1 MAMNGTKLGELLMD
15 ADIITKRQLAKA
27 CQKQAQGDK
36 RKIGEILVEMGYVN
50 VADLTEVMMEQANKA
65 KSESEKGKRDR
76 LLQKQIVKSKSKSK
90 KPKPEPV
97 VEKVVAQPVEL
108 SEEKILSTKFTL
120 SIQTIVTAAA
130 GIASLVGMYYML
142 ISEIELAKELP
153 KPLPMADIYSEEY
166 PSRPD
171 GHNWPSSKEQYKQQ
185 VGQLGRDMDELF
197 DVVEELEDD
206 IKELKRLVS
215 DLRVEVAKKRDK

>member
-36 RKIGEILVEMGYVN
+36 RRIGEILVEMGYVN

-65 KSESEKGKRDR
+65 QSETEKGKRDR

-90 KPKPEPV
+90 KPKPV

-142 ISEIELAKELP
+142 ISEIELAKQLP
-153 KPLPMADIYSEEY
+153 EALPMEDIYSEEY

-171 GHNWPSSKEQYKQQ
+171 GHNWPSSKEQYKMQ
-185 VGQLGRDMDELF
+185 VGSLGDEVDDLS
-197 DVVEELEDD
+197 DTVEELEED

-215 DLRVEVAKKRDK
+215 NLRVDVAKKRDK

>member
-1 MAMNGTKLGELLMD
+1 MAVNGKRLGNLLMD

-76 LLQKQIVKSKSKSK
+76 LLQKQIVKSKSKPKKSK
-90 KPKPEPV
+90 PV
-97 VEKVVAQPVEL
+97 VEKVAAQPTEL

-142 ISEIELAKELP
+142 LGEIELAKQLP
-153 KPLPMADIYSEEY
+153 EPLPMADIYAEEY

-215 DLRVEVAKKRDK
+215 DLRVEVAKKRNK

>member
-1 MAMNGTKLGELLMD
+1 MAVNGKRLGNLLMD

-65 KSESEKGKRDR
+65 QSETEKGKRDR
-76 LLQKQIVKSKSKSK
+76 LLQKQIVKSKSKPK

-108 SEEKILSTKFTL
+108 SEEKIMSTKFTL
-120 SIQTIVTAAA
+120 SIQTMVTAAA

-153 KPLPMADIYSEEY
+153 KIDIEAIYKDEY

-185 VGQLGRDMDELF
+185 VGQLGRDMDNLF
-197 DVVEELEDD
+197 DTVEELEED

-215 DLRVEVAKKRDK
+215 NLRVDVAKKRDK

>member
-1 MAMNGTKLGELLMD
+1 MAVNGKRLGNLLMD

-65 KSESEKGKRDR
+65 KSETEKGKRDR
-76 LLQKQIVKSKSKSK
+76 LLQKQIVKSKSKPK

-97 VEKVVAQPVEL
+97 VEKVVEKPTEI
-108 SEEKILSTKFTL
+108 SEDKILGTKFTL
-120 SIQTIVTAAA
+120 SIQTMIAA
-130 GIASLVGMYYML
+130 GTGLASLIGMWYAL
-142 ISEIELAKELP
+142 QAEIELAKQLP
-153 KPLPMADIYSEEY
+153 EPLPMADIYSEEY

-171 GHNWPSSKEQYKQQ
+171 GHNLPSSKEQYKQQ

-197 DVVEELEDD
+197 DTVEELEDD

-215 DLRVEVAKKRDK
+215 DLRVDVAKKRNK

>member
-1 MAMNGTKLGELLMD
+1 MAINGTKLGELLMH

-65 KSESEKGKRDR
+65 QTETEKGKRDR
-76 LLQKQIVKSKSKSK
+76 LLQKQITKSKSKPK
-90 KPKPEPV
+90 KPKPKPV
-97 VEKVVAQPVEL
+97 VEKVVEKPTEI
-108 SEEKILSTKFTL
+108 SEEQVLGTKFTL
-120 SIQTIVTAAA
+120 SIQTMIAA
-130 GIASLVGMYYML
+130 GTGLASLIGMWYAL
-142 ISEIELAKELP
+142 QAEIQEAKELP
-153 KPLPMADIYSEEY
+153 RIDIEAIYKDEY

-185 VGQLGRDMDELF
+185 VGQIGRDVDGLLDTM
-197 DVVEELEDD
+197 EEL
-206 IKELKRLVS
+206 I
-215 DLRVEVAKKRDK
+215 